1 MITLDKVIDMMPS
14 IMNENTIKYASK
26 AITTKNFHT
35 KAIANYMKNNEYN
48 LEGFYQYYADNEH
61 EVYFIYSSDIDRR
74 ITTDSLS
81 MRDGV
86 SVDMI
91 FADNIF
97 NKSAND
103 ADMISRI
110 EGVISLISLENTKY
124 NAMLALY
131 TMDMILPEY
140 MDIDVREAINKFNAM
155 DIKEKDELNKF
166 IDEYI
171 DSDDKREYILSNIEC
186 DNGDF
191 VTKSWQIYDILIKD
205 KDNLKTENK
214 E

>member
-186 DNGDF
+186 DNDDF